1 MRRVFIDCGGH
12 QATSVRFFKAV
23 YPDAESYEIY
33 SFEANPNFRRYFE
46 EHNEV
51 KMHNVAVWT
60 VDGEIKFYS
69 NDGGASSVI
78 KEKAKLGGFDKNKLS
93 VPCIDFS
100 GWIKNNID
108 ITDYVVLKMDIEGA
122 EYDVLDRMV
131 DQGTIDYVDRLYI
144 EWHCA
149 KTGGQIPIQRHL
161 RTLRNI
167 VDRELIPY
175 KWSAAEAITAFADG
189 DRSILKRHGLNR
201 PATTGREGKMIPI
214 NLEREYAN
222 IQNKVDH
229 LLKCD
234 TEL

>member
-46 EHNEV
+46 EHEDV
-51 KMHNVAVWT
+51 QIHNVAVWT
-60 VDGEIKFYS
+60 VDGDIEFYC

-78 KEKAKLGGFDKNKLS
+78 KEKSKLGGFHKNKIN
-93 VPCIDFS
+93 VRCIDFS
-100 GWIKNNID
+100 GWVRENIEPA
-108 ITDYVVLKMDIEGA
+108 DYVVLKMDIEGA
-122 EYDVLDRMV
+122 EYDVLDKMV
-131 DQGTIDYVDRLYI
+131 DDGTIDYVDRLYI

-161 RTLRNI
+161 RTLRSLI
-167 VDRELIPY
+167 DRDLIPY
-175 KWSAAEAITAFADG
+175 KWSAAEAIKAFGDG
-189 DRSILKRHGLNR
+189 DRSSLQRHGLNR

-214 NLEREYAN
+214 DLAGEYAD
-222 IQNKVDH
+222 IQKQVDH

-234 TEL
+234 IEL